1 MYSYFSV
8 LLSVCACVCVCV
20 GVWAKA
26 KTAKT
31 CLTRLLC
38 NCLMCVCVCVC
49 VCVLCVCLQLTGKEL
64 PLDRQ
69 LSLAARL
76 YLVIHFLLVLGLYF
90 KVKTVGLLPLG

>member
-38 NCLMCVCVCVC
+38 NCLMCVCVC